1 MTGKNKGRQ
10 RLWRCLLFFPF
21 SEWRTKKSPK
31 GSGIAA
37 ALWAA
42 IPPAGLGALDSVLH
56 GQPVLNAA
64 QQQGFEVMRQGLAPS
79 ANQQAALHSL
89 WGEAPGYVPA
99 QQGGWDEFLSA
110 PAADAADGF
119 RSGPLALDAAQ
130 DAAEAAQRQ
139 AFLKWTQGEAM
150 TAQEKQL
157 VDDLWNSDPAKASEY
172 WAAGEFLDTEV
183 PTSSALDGGHLD
195 DTIKTE
201 STAPGSEG
209 LPFDNLQ
216 DGKGW
221 GELETRVESVTY
233 RRVQGGYGNKASKE
247 RIIINP
253 DGTIAIP
260 DKVSDLSISID
271 GGEHAHYFLEKRR
284 GDAVIVEFEVPK
296 WFDDFLKETAIP
308 QFQYRTNPLN
318 QGGMAPKLTDIST
331 PGNSY
336 ELPIPW
342 IEWLEEYAANARSNF
357 S

>member
-1 MTGKNKGRQ
+1 MR
-10 RLWRCLLFFPF
+10 
-21 SEWRTKKSPK
+21 PK
-31 GSGIAA
+31 GGGVAA

-42 IPPAGLGALDSVLH
+42 IPPA
-56 GQPVLNAA
+56 AA
-64 QQQGFEVMRQGLAPS
+64 G
-79 ANQQAALHSL
+79 
-89 WGEAPGYVPA
+89 
-99 QQGGWDEFLSA
+99 
-110 PAADAADGF
+110 
-119 RSGPLALDAAQ
+119 AAQ
-130 DAAEAAQRQ
+130 DAGEAARRQ

-150 TAQEKQL
+150 TAREKAF
-157 VDDLWNSDPAKASEY
+157 VEDLWNTDPHRASEY
-172 WAAGEFLDTEV
+172 WAAGEFLDTGV

-201 STAPGSEG
+201 TTAPGSEG

-336 ELPIPW
+336 ELPVPW